1 LDTLHRKS
9 RLNSLAAEENRY
21 PLLSDIGVADGN
33 MLLTAV
39 QAGSV
44 FVTPLPRTG
53 VADGSTSLTAVQAGS
68 VFGTPPRPN
77 RGHGPEKFHKNV
89 TSFLS
94 NL

>member
-1 LDTLHRKS
+1 M
-9 RLNSLAAEENRY
+9 AAEENRY

-68 VFGTPPRPN
+68 VFGTPPARTGVTDP
-77 RGHGPEKFHKNV
+77 KNFIK
-89 TSFLS
+89 T
-94 NL
+94 